1 MEDEVKEAMYTA
13 LSVIVI
19 SAIIVAAVVFSNL
32 SYKAYNIKL
41 RTDSINYN
49 IQLKSELY
57 NYFVNPNNDLSGVDI
72 IDFITI
78 HDRAYRYIIVTSSN
92 TYKLSNDGL
101 VIVSLTGKE
110 KSQDAVDSFW
120 TQTYLIE
127 HIFKDKDALYS
138 NFDGHI
144 VMDDGTVVDDVSEID
159 SDVWLKFDVREA
171 GGE

>member
-78 HDRAYRYIIVTSSN
+78 HDRAFKYIISTSGN
-92 TYKLSNDGL
+92 TYKLSNKGL
-101 VIVSLTGKE
+101 TTISLSGIETTK
-110 KSQDAVDSFW
+110 DAEDSFW
-120 TQTYLIE
+120 TQTYLTENIL
-127 HIFKDKDALYS
+127 KSDLYS
-138 NFDGHI
+138 NFDGCI
-144 VMDDGTVVDDVSEID
+144 VDSNGTVIEDVTEIGG
-159 SDVWLKFDVREA
+159 DVWLQFNISSTK
-171 GGE
+171 